1 MGPPQ
6 ARLERPLKR
15 FTQRDRLRPRP
26 RPRARLGGEGRDGSG
41 GEGGGTSAVAAVS
54 GALAVAQVARLLSP
68 RSSGWTSSW
77 SRARTARLAA
87 GRDARAADASPPAGR
102 RNRTPSRG
110 TSGCVREPAGQAGAG
125 GNTSSDRRAAPRPS
139 APPSGP
145 SSAGSHWAGTRRGH
159 RRVRT
164 RKPHEELRADNR
176 QAAGGRGRREKR
188 RARPRRGRSNSY
200 IPIYEYM
207 GASDLC
213 RAAAVIIPDP
223 DETSPGIASRSVA
236 RGPPVTESS
245 RRESDGT

>member
-1 MGPPQ
+1 V
-6 ARLERPLKR
+6 R
-15 FTQRDRLRPRP
+15 
-26 RPRARLGGEGRDGSG
+26 
-41 GEGGGTSAVAAVS
+41 AAVVVN
-54 GALAVAQVARLLSP
+54 APLAVARVARRPSR
-68 RSSGWTSSW
+68 RSSGSAACGSP
-77 SRARTARLAA
+77 ARTSRLAA
-87 GRDARAADASPPAGR
+87 GRGARAADASRPVGR
-102 RNRTPSRG
+102 CNRTPSRG
-110 TSGCVREPAGQAGAG
+110 TSGCVREPAGRAGAG

-176 QAAGGRGRREKR
+176 QAAGGRGRRERR

-200 IPIYEYM
+200 IPIYEYI

-236 RGPPVTESS
+236 RG
-245 RRESDGT
+245 RRSLRRRVANPRARDGHPWGSAPGSGGARMAATFATTSTHTSCWCLAIREP